1 MRMRPVF
8 AFLLLATTSAL
19 LAADQVATSPDGKL
33 AVSLLPAEVQK
44 EFDGCGCYFQ
54 AGAEE
59 NRYPRYL
66 TGWSLGDERKV
77 PLRLNGRT
85 ERLVVDVIDTGGER
99 ASRIGDSLLFKL
111 RNPRVRADL
120 FCKVTQD
127 CYDDK
132 SESCEY
138 TGYACSAVIESGGSR
153 IDLPATGGC
162 GC

>member
-1 MRMRPVF
+1 MHPVF
-8 AFLLLATTSAL
+8 AFLLVATTSAL
-19 LAADQVATSPDGKL
+19 LTADQVATSPDGKL

-59 NRYPRYL
+59 NLHPRYL

-77 PLRLNGRT
+77 PLRLSGRT
-85 ERLVVDVIDTGGER
+85 ERLIVEQIDTGINR
-99 ASRIGDSLLFKL
+99 PSRIGDSVLFKL

-120 FCKVTQD
+120 FCKVIQD
-127 CYDDK
+127 CV
-132 SESCEY
+132 SLGSPSCEY
-138 TGYACSAVIESGGSR
+138 TGYSCSAVIESAGSR
-153 IDLPATGGC
+153 IDLSATGYC